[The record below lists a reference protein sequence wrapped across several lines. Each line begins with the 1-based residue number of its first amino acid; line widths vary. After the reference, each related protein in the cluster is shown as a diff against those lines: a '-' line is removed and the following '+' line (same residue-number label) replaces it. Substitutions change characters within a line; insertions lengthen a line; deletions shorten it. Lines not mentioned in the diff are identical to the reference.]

1 MNGSGGAPVPEN
13 FEILGEPNLSYAQRE
28 RLVYFNSTTIPPH
41 NVTFNGIYDLPFG
54 KGKYFGRNSSTA
66 LNYLIGGWQVATIG
80 IWNSG
85 LWMGASTSLV
95 QPGSIRI
102 AASKRPIIH
111 IPGSNDTYREWFAG
125 NFTAAGATAVKGS
138 IVAPVA
144 RLAGP
149 NCTGGYDGHLAVP
162 LSNAAANNGNTCY
175 NAAFSGFYNPAPR
188 NNIIGPGAWNDDLS
202 IYKHF
207 KIAEKVDLR
216 FSADF
221 FNALNHPND
230 PAPGATN
237 GLQDLDANQSTALNG
252 PRQIQLSLRLEF

>member
-1 MNGSGGAPVPEN
+1 M
-13 FEILGEPNLSYAQRE
+13 
-28 RLVYFNSTTIPPH
+28 
-41 NVTFNGIYDLPFG
+41 
-54 KGKYFGRNSSTA
+54 
-66 LNYLIGGWQVATIG
+66 IGGWQVATIG

-102 AASKRPIIH
+102 AANKRPIIH

-125 NFTAAGATAVKGS
+125 DFTAAGATAVKGS

-175 NAAFSGFYNPAPR
+175 NAPFSGFYNPAPR

-202 IYKHF
+202 LYKHF

-230 PAPGATN
+230 PAPNATT